1 MKYAFVLPNASFE
14 AHAGALLRRG
24 PRSFREPQAHLGG
37 LGGEAN
43 QKHYRLVAPPA
54 MLARTCFTPSI
65 SVISVLFLR
74 SLSAAPSILSG
85 SLLPYLGHSILSRCL
100 LTAGSVRSVL
110 ASRFGTRSEILAC
123 SSFEGPNAQRA
134 EPERGGPSC
143 GRASSLSFTTK
154 QPKGVLMIQS
164 ERLAMHRGRRPMMRA
179 VLALVTLAALPA
191 LAACSSTCRRHE
203 LAGRIIDEQN
213 AMLESVL
220 KERADGRVATKVQA
234 DPDLKAAEEH
244 LNMAIEMLK
253 SSNSA
258 VKTAL

>member
-1 MKYAFVLPNASFE
+1 MKYAFMLPNAFRE

-24 PRSFREPQAHLGG
+24 PLSSGEPAAHLGG

-54 MLARTCFTPSI
+54 MLARTCFTPFI
-65 SVISVLFLR
+65 SLLSVLFLR
-74 SLSAAPSILSG
+74 FFSAASSYFSG
-85 SLLPYLGHSILSRCL
+85 PYLLCLISPNLSKRL
-100 LTAGSVRSVL
+100 LTDGSFRCVF
-110 ASRFGTRSEILAC
+110 ASGVFGPAKFRAC
-123 SSFEGPNAQRA
+123 SSLEGPNAQRA
-134 EPERGGPSC
+134 KPKRDRPSC
-143 GRASSLSFTTK
+143 ELVTSFSSATT
-154 QPKGVLMIQS
+154 QTKGVLMIQS
-164 ERLAMHRGRRPMMRA
+164 ERLAMHRCRRPMMRA
-179 VLALVTLAALPA
+179 VLTLLAVAALPA

-203 LAGRIIDEQN
+203 MAGHVLDEQN

-234 DPDLKAAEEH
+234 DSDLKAAEEH

-253 SSNSA
+253 RSNGA